1 MHCEQGVVDE
11 RYETV
16 DIGSQR
22 VATSLLQ
29 NSRVTTHHYR
39 QKARNKILLL
49 GPYAKHCLSC
59 YFQTKVELRRR
70 SVYVRMQNDVLTL
83 VGRLR
88 SN

>member
-39 QKARNKILLL
+39 QKARNKTSVWIST
-49 GPYAKHCLSC
+49 SC
-59 YFQTKVELRRR
+59 WTINMGIGTWASGV
-70 SVYVRMQNDVLTL
+70 SADTL
-83 VGRLR
+83 D
-88 SN
+88 